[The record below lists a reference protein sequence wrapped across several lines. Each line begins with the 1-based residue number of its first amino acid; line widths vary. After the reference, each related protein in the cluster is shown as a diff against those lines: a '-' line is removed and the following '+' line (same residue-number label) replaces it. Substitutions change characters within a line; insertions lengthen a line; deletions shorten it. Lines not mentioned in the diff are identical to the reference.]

1 MRTPSNVT
9 AATEERAE
17 PWNANP
23 GTMNRLGCSQSGLE
37 KAGLPM
43 SMRKSL

>member
-1 MRTPSNVT
+1 MKTPSNVI
-9 AATEERAE
+9 AVGEERAE

-23 GTMNRLGCSQSGLE
+23 ATMNRLECSQGGLK

-43 SMRKSL
+43 SK